1 MIMPHLYSDFKEQL
15 MEQYLIKHIT
25 TINNKSVNDLK
36 TTINTYIKTY
46 EMKGLFMK
54 KKDILELKRR
64 FKKDECTFTKMCGCY
79 VDAEKNIVLKIKE
92 TFLNLKDEEFF
103 KYLDIAKKTLSGT
116 VGNNLLELNFPLEE
130 ENIDSRQ
137 LSFLELKKSK
147 LKNDVLLDNFYKLII
162 DSYDYTGN
170 FLILVFHDAYDV
182 ITKTTDNSK
191 LDESEEVY
199 EYLLCS
205 LCPVSLTEPG
215 LGYFEEE
222 NRIGARIRDWAVG
235 APELGFVFPAFT
247 DRSTDIHSIMYYTK
261 NAKDPHPEF
270 MEKALG
276 CSSKQT
282 ATEQKETFTTIL
294 RNALGN
300 DEEKSDHF
308 FMEIQETLNNMVE
321 DNNSIYGKDAEP
333 IILTNDNIQD
343 ILIESGIPEEITAK
357 IEKSYT
363 EEFGDTPPVVE
374 NLIDK
379 KALVA
384 NEQRKREEKLEKKI
398 RVLEEILE
406 ETKQEDVLDSEKEA
420 ALEAETDNILET
432 DSHSNLEQAFGS
444 ETEAESNTIEN
455 YDIVLKVKPQK
466 VPQIKAQIIDGKKC
480 IIIPMDDNEQANVN
494 GVNAVL

>member
-1 MIMPHLYSDFKEQL
+1 MPNEQL
-15 MEQYLIKHIT
+15 MEQYLIKDIT

-79 VDAEKNIVLKIKE
+79 VDAEKNIILKFKE

-147 LKNDVLLDNFYKLII
+147 LRNDALLDNFYKLII

-170 FLILVFHDAYDV
+170 FLILIFHDAYDV

-191 LDESEEVY
+191 IDESEEVY
-199 EYLLCS
+199 EYLLCA

-222 NRIGARIRDWAVG
+222 NRIGARIRDWAV
-235 APELGFVFPAFT
+235 APPEHGFVFPAFT

-282 ATEQKETFTTIL
+282 ATEQKETFNTIL
-294 RNALGN
+294 RNAIGN
-300 DEEKSDHF
+300 DEEKADHF

-321 DNNSIYGKDAEP
+321 DNNTINGKDAEP

-406 ETKQEDVLDSEKEA
+406 ETKQETTLDSEKEA
-420 ALEAETDNILET
+420 ALEVDTDNILET
-432 DSHSNLEQAFGS
+432 DSDSNLEQTSGS
-444 ETEAESNTIEN
+444 EIEAESNTTEN

-466 VPQIKAQIIDGKKC
+466 VAQIKAQIIDGKKC